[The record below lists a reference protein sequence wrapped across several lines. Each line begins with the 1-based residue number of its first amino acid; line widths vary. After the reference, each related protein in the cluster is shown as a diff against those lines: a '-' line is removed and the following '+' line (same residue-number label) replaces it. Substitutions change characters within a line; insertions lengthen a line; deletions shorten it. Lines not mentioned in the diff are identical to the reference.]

1 MSFSKFW
8 LIPTPSSLILAS
20 SCSSLSSN
28 CLHSNLDALTVAR
41 NFSGPQADRE
51 ALLLAGADETFFF
64 LVAAFFIDLLV
75 KEHWLHASCSEV
87 VVSKISTQCGERNV
101 TKVLKWLLQNSLGV
115 E

>member
-1 MSFSKFW
+1 MSFSKLW
-8 LIPTPSSLILAS
+8 LTPTPSSLILAS

-41 NFSGPQADRE
+41 NFAGPQADRE
-51 ALLLAGADETFFF
+51 AILLAGADETFF
-64 LVAAFFIDLLV
+64 LVAAFLIDLLV

-87 VVSKISTQCGERNV
+87 VVSKITTQCGERNV
-101 TKVLKWLLQNSLGV
+101 TEVLKWLLQNSLGV